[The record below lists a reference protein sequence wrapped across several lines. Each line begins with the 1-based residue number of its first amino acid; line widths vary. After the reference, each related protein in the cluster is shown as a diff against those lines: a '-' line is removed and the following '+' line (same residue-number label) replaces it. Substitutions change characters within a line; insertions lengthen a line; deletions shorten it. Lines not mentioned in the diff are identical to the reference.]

1 MCTLVGELQEA
12 LEHLVAVL
20 DPDDVPL
27 PEAPGAWEA
36 FAAIERLAG
45 AAKTLLARRVEESRV
60 WRRKGHRS
68 AAEYLAAKAGAA
80 AGAARAELEA
90 SKRLVSLPATETAL
104 RAGALSGPQ
113 VQAITDGASANR
125 GAESRLLQQAGRA
138 SLAELRTECARAR
151 AAADADPDES
161 YRRIRRARRLR
172 RYCDAE
178 GAWNLHARGPVDA
191 GAQLEAA
198 LEPLVE
204 ERFRQARAAGER
216 EDREAYAFDALV
228 ELARRARRG
237 SSGAGHEDDPNERHQ
252 DEGHQSL
259 PTYLMVLRA
268 DLEALVRG
276 SVQGEEQCE
285 IDGLG
290 PVPVRTARAL
300 LGDSVLKLV
309 LTRGSDVANVIH
321 LGRGPTA
328 AQRVALLW
336 SQAGCTAEGC
346 NRRWV
351 EIDHR
356 IPWAE
361 TRHTRLSEL
370 DALCPQHHSLK
381 THEGWALAEGAG
393 KRPMVPPD
401 DPRHPGSGRSC
412 GRGPPRAS

>member
-1 MCTLVGELQEA
+1 MCTLVGELQDA
-12 LEHLVAVL
+12 LERLVAVL

-104 RAGALSGPQ
+104 RAGVLSGPQ
-113 VQAITDGASANR
+113 GQAIADGASANR
-125 GAESRLLQQAGRA
+125 GAERRLLQQAGRA
-138 SLAELRTECARAR
+138 SLAELRAECARAR
-151 AAADADPDES
+151 AAADADPDGS

-191 GAQLEAA
+191 GAQLAAA
-198 LEPLVE
+198 LEPLIE
-204 ERFRQARAAGER
+204 ERFRRACAAGER

-237 SSGAGHEDDPNERHQ
+237 ASGDGDEDDGNERPQ
-252 DEGHQSL
+252 PP
-259 PTYLMVLRA
+259 PTYLVVLRA

-276 SVQGEEQCE
+276 SVQGEERCE
-285 IDGLG
+285 IEGLG

-309 LTRGSDVANVIH
+309 LTRGSDVANVTH
-321 LGRGPTA
+321 LGRGPNA
-328 AQRVALLW
+328 AQRVVLLW

-346 NRRWV
+346 NRRRV

-356 IPWAE
+356 VPWAE

-370 DALCPQHHSLK
+370 DALCPQHHALK
-381 THEGWALAEGAG
+381 THEGWALAEGTG

-401 DPRHPGSGRSC
+401 DPRHPGSGRSG